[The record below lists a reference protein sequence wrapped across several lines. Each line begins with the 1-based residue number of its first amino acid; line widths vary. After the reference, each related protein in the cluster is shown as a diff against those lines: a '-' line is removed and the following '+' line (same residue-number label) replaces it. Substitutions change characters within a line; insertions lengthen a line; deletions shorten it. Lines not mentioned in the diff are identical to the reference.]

1 MSIGDFL
8 FIIELIGSETLK
20 KLNYKE
26 KFIQMNKEARATW
39 ILFLIML
46 LWWIFTGIFLK
57 DVNIKI
63 FYMPLWA
70 FLSTIGTMIISTIGV
85 IILVK
90 KVFVNFELD
99 EDEEDFIEE
108 MSKDHE

>member
-1 MSIGDFL
+1 MSPGDFL
-8 FIIELIGSETLK
+8 IIINVIGSETLK

-26 KFIQMNKEARATW
+26 KFIQMNKEAKATW
-39 ILFLIML
+39 ILFTIML
-46 LWWIFTGIFLK
+46 LWWVFTGLFFK
-57 DVNIKI
+57 DVNVKI

-70 FLSTIGTMIISTIGV
+70 FLSTIGTMIISTVGV

-90 KVFVNFELD
+90 KIFVDFELD

-108 MSKDHE
+108 MRKDNE